1 MDVLYFIQSVAN
13 NKVKIVPGL
22 LILQTILQWTS
33 LYIHNSH
40 TYMNIY
46 VEYISWD
53 RSYFCYS

>member
-1 MDVLYFIQSVAN
+1 MDLLYFIQSVAN

-46 VEYISWD
+46 VEYIS
-53 RSYFCYS
+53 